1 MPFASSIDDGRQP
14 RKATDAVPG
23 LAAGAHRQIDHELAV
38 ERHVATHWIGLPW
51 NHDPSVIR
59 GASVSITITW
69 NSLDRLRWR
78 IAIVGAF
85 RAAMWWMRDL
95 YCRGSIKL
103 WWICYYR
110 SANRNSASPTIGTAS
125 VGESRWGLR
134 RSRLSG
140 TRRFGCTPDGRL
152 G

>member
-38 ERHVATHWIGLPW
+38 ERHVATHWIGLPR

-59 GASVSITITW
+59 SASVSITITW

-78 IAIVGAF
+78 IAILGAF
-85 RAAMWWMRDL
+85 RAAMRWMRDL

-103 WWICYYR
+103 WWIVIIALPIGIALR
-110 SANRNSASPTIGTAS
+110 QQLVQPPLGKAGGGLGDRDFPGPAASAVPRIA
-125 VGESRWGLR
+125 
-134 RSRLSG
+134 
-140 TRRFGCTPDGRL
+140 D
-152 G
+152 